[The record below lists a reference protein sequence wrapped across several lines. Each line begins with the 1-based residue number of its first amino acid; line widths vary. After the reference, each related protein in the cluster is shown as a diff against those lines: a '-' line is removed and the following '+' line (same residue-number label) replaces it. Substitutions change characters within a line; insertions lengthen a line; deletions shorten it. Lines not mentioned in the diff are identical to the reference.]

1 MSPFKSET
9 KPAASSNTRANKM
22 SLPPLSLYIHVP
34 WCVRKCPY
42 CDFNSHEIKSH
53 KAEVY
58 LPETDYVQAL
68 LDDLE
73 ADLSYVQGREIKTI
87 FIGGGTPS
95 LLSVEAYKNLLA
107 GLQEKVT
114 FVKDIEITMEANP
127 GTFEAIKFEGYR
139 KLGINRLSIG
149 VQSFADHQLKH
160 LGRIHDGQ
168 QAIAAIKMAKEA
180 GFDNF
185 NIDLMHGLPD
195 QSEAQALADIQQAI
209 DLGPTHMSWYQLTIE
224 PNTEFFK
231 RPPILPEDETLWDIQ
246 EAGQA
251 LLAKHGFSQ
260 YEVSAYAQA
269 GKQATHNLNY
279 WQFGDY
285 LGIGAGAHGKV
296 TDLMNAPESLTASP
310 VFRTWKTRAPKDF
323 LNAATADAKQKGKSF
338 LAGKESIQNEDLGLE
353 FLMNA
358 LRLQQGFDLNLF
370 EQRTGYPLTT
380 IASGIDTAIEKG
392 LLEKH
397 VLEDGSEQIKTSA
410 KGSLFLNEILGLFM

>member
-1 MSPFKSET
+1 M
-9 KPAASSNTRANKM
+9 ASSIQASKCDSESATSKIT
-22 SLPPLSLYIHVP
+22 LPPLSLYIHVP

-42 CDFNSHEIKSH
+42 CDFNSHEFKGKS
-53 KAEVY
+53 AEEQI
-58 LPETDYVQAL
+58 PEAAYVQAL
-68 LDDLE
+68 LNDLE
-73 ADLSYVQGREIKTI
+73 ADLSYVQGREIQTI

-95 LLSVEAYKNLLA
+95 LLSVEAYKNLLE
-107 GLQEKVT
+107 GLQEKVS

-127 GTFEAIKFEGYR
+127 GTFEAEKFSGYR

-149 VQSFADHQLKH
+149 VQSFSDKQLKH

-168 QAIAAIKMAKEA
+168 QAVAAIKMAKEA

-195 QSEAQALADIQQAI
+195 QSQAQALADIQQAI
-209 DLGPTHMSWYQLTIE
+209 DLGPTHLSWYQLTIE

-231 RPPILPEDETLWDIQ
+231 RPPVLPEDETLWDIQ

-251 LLAKHGFSQ
+251 LLAKHGFDQ

-285 LGIGAGAHGKV
+285 IGIGAGAHGKV
-296 TDLMNAPESLTASP
+296 TDLVNQPESITASP

-323 LNAATADAKQKGKSF
+323 LNAAKSNSTQNCKGF

-358 LRLQQGFDLNLF
+358 LRLQDGFDLELF
-370 EQRTGYPLTT
+370 EQRTGYSLDT
-380 IASGIDTAIEKG
+380 IADGIQQAITKG
-392 LLEKH
+392 LLEQ
-397 VLEDGSEQIKTSA
+397 DSDQIKTTT
-410 KGSLFLNEILGLFM
+410 KGSLFLNEILAFFM

>member
-1 MSPFKSET
+1 MSLLSPM
-9 KPAASSNTRANKM
+9 N
-22 SLPPLSLYIHVP
+22 LPPLSLYIHVP

-42 CDFNSHEIKSH
+42 CDFNSH
-53 KAEVY
+53 KAEEHI
-58 LPETDYVQAL
+58 PETEYVQAL

-73 ADLSYVQGREIKTI
+73 ADLPWVQGREIQTI

-107 GLQEKVT
+107 GLQKKVT

-127 GTFEAIKFEGYR
+127 GTFEAVKFAGYR

-168 QAIAAIKMAKEA
+168 QAVAAIKMAKEA

-231 RPPILPEDETLWDIQ
+231 RPPVLPEDETLWDIQ

-251 LLAKHGFSQ
+251 LLAEHGFVQ

-296 TDLMNAPESLTASP
+296 TDLVNTPESLTASP

-323 LNAATADAKQKGKSF
+323 LNVGKSDSKQTGKSF

-380 IASGIDTAIEKG
+380 IASGIDIALEKG

>member
-1 MSPFKSET
+1 M
-9 KPAASSNTRANKM
+9 AASLSSENKIT
-22 SLPPLSLYIHVP
+22 LPPLSLYIHVP

-42 CDFNSHEIKSH
+42 CDFNSH
-53 KAEVY
+53 KAEAHI
-58 LPETDYVQAL
+58 PEAEYVQAL

-73 ADLSYVQGREIKTI
+73 ADLPYVQGREIQTI

-95 LLSVEAYKNLLA
+95 LLSVEAFETLFT
-107 GLQEKVT
+107 GLQKKVS

-127 GTFEAIKFEGYR
+127 GTFEAEKFAGYR

-160 LGRIHDGQ
+160 LGRIHSGQ
-168 QAIAAIKMAKEA
+168 QAIAAINMAKEA

-195 QSEAQALADIQQAI
+195 QSETQALADIQQAI
-209 DLGPTHMSWYQLTIE
+209 DLGPTHLSWYQLTIE

-231 RPPILPEDETLWDIQ
+231 RPPVLPEDETLWDIQ

-251 LLAKHGFSQ
+251 LLAQHGFAQ
-260 YEVSAYAQA
+260 YEVSAYAQT
-269 GKQATHNLNY
+269 GKQAKHNVNY

-285 LGIGAGAHGKV
+285 LGIGAGAHGKI
-296 TDLMNAPESLTASP
+296 TDLINSPTSLTASE

-323 LNAATADAKQKGKSF
+323 LNTEKQF

-358 LRLQQGFDLNLF
+358 LRLQDGFDLNLF
-370 EQRTGYPLTT
+370 EQRTGFSLTT
-380 IASGIDTAIEKG
+380 INRGIKEGVNKG
-392 LLEKH
+392 LLE
-397 VLEDGSEQIKTSA
+397 ESSFQIKTTP
-410 KGSLFLNEILGLFM
+410 KGSLFLNEILEIFM

>member
-1 MSPFKSET
+1 MK
-9 KPAASSNTRANKM
+9 
-22 SLPPLSLYIHVP
+22 LPPLSLYIHVP

-42 CDFNSHEIKSH
+42 CDFNSH
-53 KAEVY
+53 KAEEHI
-58 LPETDYVQAL
+58 PETEYVQAL

-73 ADLSYVQGREIKTI
+73 ADLPWVQGREIQTI

-127 GTFEAIKFEGYR
+127 GTFEAVKFSGYR

-149 VQSFADHQLKH
+149 VQSFANHQLKH

-168 QAIAAIKMAKEA
+168 QAITAIKMAKEA

-195 QSEAQALADIQQAI
+195 QSQAQALADIQQAI

-231 RPPILPEDETLWDIQ
+231 RPPVLPEDETLWDIQ
-246 EAGQA
+246 EAGQE
-251 LLAKHGFSQ
+251 LLAKHGFVQ
-260 YEVSAYAQA
+260 YEVSAYAQQD
-269 GKQATHNLNY
+269 KQATHNLNY

-296 TDLMNAPESLTASP
+296 TDLVNAPESLTASP

-323 LNAATADAKQKGKSF
+323 LNAAGNSSKSF
-338 LAGKESIQNEDLGLE
+338 LAGKESIQNEDIGLE

-370 EQRTGYPLTT
+370 EQRTGYPLST

-397 VLEDGSEQIKTSA
+397 LLKDGHEQIKTSA
-410 KGSLFLNEILGLFM
+410 KGSLFLNEILALFM

>member
-1 MSPFKSET
+1 MASSET
-9 KPAASSNTRANKM
+9 ETSSNINASKIT
-22 SLPPLSLYIHVP
+22 LPPLSLYIHVP

-42 CDFNSHEIKSH
+42 CDFNSH
-53 KAEVY
+53 KAEEHI
-58 LPETDYVQAL
+58 PETEYVQAL

-73 ADLSYVQGREIKTI
+73 ADLSYVQGREIQTI

-95 LLSVEAYKNLLA
+95 LLSVEAFETLLT
-107 GLQEKVT
+107 GLQKKVT

-127 GTFEAIKFEGYR
+127 GTFEAEKFAGYR

-168 QAIAAIKMAKEA
+168 QAVAAIKMAKAA

-209 DLGPTHMSWYQLTIE
+209 DLRPTHLSWYQLTIE

-231 RPPILPEDETLWDIQ
+231 RPPALPEDETLWDIQ

-251 LLAKHGFSQ
+251 LLAQHGFVQ

-269 GKQATHNLNY
+269 GKQAIHNLNY

-296 TDLMNAPESLTASP
+296 TDLVNAPESLTASR

-323 LNAATADAKQKGKSF
+323 LNAGKGDATQKSKGF

-358 LRLQQGFDLNLF
+358 LRLQDGFDLELF
-370 EQRTGYPLTT
+370 EQRTGYPLDT
-380 IASGIDTAIEKG
+380 IAGGIQQAVDKD
-392 LLEKH
+392 LL
-397 VLEDGSEQIKTSA
+397 VRQGNQIKTSE
-410 KGSLFLNEILGLFM
+410 KGSLFLNEILAFFM

>member
-1 MSPFKSET
+1 MPSSKSEP
-9 KPAASSNTRANKM
+9 KSEAVASKM

-42 CDFNSHEIKSH
+42 CDFNSH
-53 KAEVY
+53 KAEEHI
-58 LPETDYVQAL
+58 PEAEYVQAL
-68 LDDLE
+68 LEDLE
-73 ADLSYVQGREIKTI
+73 ADLFYVQDREIQTI

-127 GTFEAIKFEGYR
+127 GTFEAEKFAGYR

-168 QAIAAIKMAKEA
+168 QAVAAIKMAKTA

-195 QSEAQALADIQQAI
+195 QSEEQALADIQQAI

-231 RPPILPEDETLWDIQ
+231 RPPVLPEDETLWDIQ
-246 EAGQA
+246 EAGQE
-251 LLAKHGFSQ
+251 LLAKHGFVQ

-296 TDLMNAPESLTASP
+296 TDLVNQPESLTASP
-310 VFRTWKTRAPKDF
+310 VLRTWKTRAPKDF
-323 LNAATADAKQKGKSF
+323 LIAAINDSKSF

-358 LRLQQGFDLNLF
+358 LRLQQGFDLRLF
-370 EQRTGYPLTT
+370 EQRTGYPLDT
-380 IASGIDTAIEKG
+380 IAKGIQAAIDKG
-392 LLEKH
+392 LLTRS
-397 VLEDGSEQIKTSA
+397 DDQIKTTA
-410 KGSLFLNEILGLFM
+410 KGSLFLNEILALFM

>member
-1 MSPFKSET
+1 MVPSKSET
-9 KPAASSNTRANKM
+9 SSNSSAIKM
-22 SLPPLSLYIHVP
+22 ILPPLSLYIHVP

-42 CDFNSHEIKSH
+42 CDFNSH
-53 KAEVY
+53 KAEEHI
-58 LPETDYVQAL
+58 PEAEYVQAL
-68 LDDLE
+68 LDDLA
-73 ADLSYVQGREIKTI
+73 ADLPYVQGREIQTI

-114 FVKDIEITMEANP
+114 FVKNIEITMEANP
-127 GTFEAIKFEGYR
+127 GTFEAEKFAGYR

-168 QAIAAIKMAKEA
+168 QAVAAIKMAKEA

-195 QSEAQALADIQQAI
+195 QSQVQALADIQQAI
-209 DLGPTHMSWYQLTIE
+209 DLGPTHLSWYQLTIE

-231 RPPILPEDETLWDIQ
+231 RPPVLPEDETLWDIQ

-251 LLAKHGFSQ
+251 LLAKHGFDQ

-285 LGIGAGAHGKV
+285 IGIGAGAHGKV
-296 TDLMNAPESLTASP
+296 TDLVNQPESITASP

-323 LNAATADAKQKGKSF
+323 LNAAKSNSTQNCKGF

-358 LRLQQGFDLNLF
+358 LRLQDGFDLELF
-370 EQRTGYPLTT
+370 EQRTGYPLDT
-380 IASGIDTAIEKG
+380 IADGIQQAVDKD
-392 LLEKH
+392 LLVRQGK
-397 VLEDGSEQIKTSA
+397 QIKTSE
-410 KGSLFLNEILGLFM
+410 KGSLFLNEILAFFM

>member
-1 MSPFKSET
+1 MSSSKSEN
-9 KPAASSNTRANKM
+9 KPAASANKM
-22 SLPPLSLYIHVP
+22 TLPPLSLYIHVP

-42 CDFNSHEIKSH
+42 CDFNSH
-53 KAEVY
+53 KAEEHI
-58 LPETDYVQAL
+58 PEVEYVQAL

-73 ADLSYVQGREIKTI
+73 ADLSYVQGREIQTI

-127 GTFEAIKFEGYR
+127 GTFEAVKFSGYR

-168 QAIAAIKMAKEA
+168 QAVAAIKMAKKA

-209 DLGPTHMSWYQLTIE
+209 DLGPTHLSWYQLTIE

-231 RPPILPEDETLWDIQ
+231 RPPVLPEDETLWDIQ

-251 LLAKHGFSQ
+251 LLAKHGFIQ

-296 TDLMNAPESLTASP
+296 TDLVNAPESLTASP

-323 LNAATADAKQKGKSF
+323 LNAGKSDSQKKEKSF

-370 EQRTGYPLTT
+370 EQRTGYPLET
-380 IASGIDTAIEKG
+380 IANGIQQATDKG
-392 LLEKH
+392 LL
-397 VLEDGSEQIKTSA
+397 VRNGNQIQTSE
-410 KGSLFLNEILGLFM
+410 KGSLFLNEILAFFM

>member
-1 MSPFKSET
+1 MSASKSDTESE
-9 KPAASSNTRANKM
+9 ASKIT
-22 SLPPLSLYIHVP
+22 LPPLSLYIHVP

-42 CDFNSHEIKSH
+42 CDFNSHEFKGKS
-53 KAEVY
+53 AEEHI
-58 LPETDYVQAL
+58 PEIEYVQAL

-73 ADLSYVQGREIKTI
+73 ADLAYVQGREIQTI

-95 LLSVEAYKNLLA
+95 LLSVEAYKNLLD
-107 GLQEKVT
+107 GLQEKVS

-127 GTFEAIKFEGYR
+127 GTFEAEKFAGYR

-168 QAIAAIKMAKEA
+168 QAVAAIKMAKEA

-231 RPPILPEDETLWDIQ
+231 RPPVLPEDETLWDIQ

-251 LLAKHGFSQ
+251 LLAKHGFMQ
-260 YEVSAYAQA
+260 YEVSAYAQKD
-269 GKQATHNLNY
+269 KQATHNLNY

-296 TDLMNAPESLTASP
+296 TDLVNAPESLTASP

-323 LNAATADAKQKGKSF
+323 LNTGKSF

-380 IASGIDTAIEKG
+380 IASGMDTAIEKG

-397 VLEDGSEQIKTSA
+397 RLEDGSVQIKTSA

>member
-1 MSPFKSET
+1 MSSL
-9 KPAASSNTRANKM
+9 SNM

-42 CDFNSHEIKSH
+42 CDFNSH
-53 KAEVY
+53 KAEAHI
-58 LPETDYVQAL
+58 PEAEYIQAL

-73 ADLSYVQGREIKTI
+73 ADLSYVQGREIQTI

-127 GTFEAIKFEGYR
+127 GTFEAEKFAGYR

-168 QAIAAIKMAKEA
+168 QAVAAINMAKAA

-231 RPPILPEDETLWDIQ
+231 RPPVLPEDETLWDIQ

-251 LLAKHGFSQ
+251 LLAKHGFVQ

-296 TDLMNAPESLTASP
+296 TDLVNAPESLTASP

-323 LNAATADAKQKGKSF
+323 LNAATDDAKQKGKNF
-338 LAGKESIQNEDLGLE
+338 LAGKESIQNEDIGLE

-358 LRLQQGFDLNLF
+358 LRLQQGFDLSLF

-397 VLEDGSEQIKTSA
+397 LLEDGSEEIKTSA
-410 KGSLFLNEILGLFM
+410 KGSLFLNEILALFM

>member
-1 MSPFKSET
+1 MVPYKSET
-9 KPAASSNTRANKM
+9 KSEASSNTNASKIT
-22 SLPPLSLYIHVP
+22 LPPLSLYIHVP

-42 CDFNSHEIKSH
+42 CDFNSH
-53 KAEVY
+53 KAEEHI
-58 LPETDYVQAL
+58 PETEYVQAL

-73 ADLSYVQGREIKTI
+73 ADLSYVQGREIQTI

-127 GTFEAIKFEGYR
+127 GTFEAVKFAGYR

-168 QAIAAIKMAKEA
+168 QAVAAIKMAKEA

-231 RPPILPEDETLWDIQ
+231 RPPVLPEDETLWGIQ

-251 LLAKHGFSQ
+251 LLAKHGFVQ

-296 TDLMNAPESLTASP
+296 TDLVNAPESLTASP

-323 LNAATADAKQKGKSF
+323 LNAGKSDSQKKEKSF

-370 EQRTGYPLTT
+370 EQRTGYPLET
-380 IASGIDTAIEKG
+380 IANGIQQATDKG
-392 LLEKH
+392 LL
-397 VLEDGSEQIKTSA
+397 VRNGNQIQTSE
-410 KGSLFLNEILGLFM
+410 KGSLFLNEILAFFM

>member
-1 MSPFKSET
+1 MSPSKSE
-9 KPAASSNTRANKM
+9 ASSNTSASKIT
-22 SLPPLSLYIHVP
+22 LPPLSLYIHVP

-42 CDFNSHEIKSH
+42 CDFNSH
-53 KAEVY
+53 KAEEHI
-58 LPETDYVQAL
+58 PEAEYVQAL

-73 ADLSYVQGREIKTI
+73 ADLSYVQGREIQTI

-95 LLSVEAYKNLLA
+95 LLSVEAFKNLLS

-127 GTFEAIKFEGYR
+127 GTFEAEKFAGYR

-168 QAIAAIKMAKEA
+168 QAVAAIKMAKEA

-209 DLGPTHMSWYQLTIE
+209 DLGPTHLSWYQLTIE

-231 RPPILPEDETLWDIQ
+231 RPPVLPEDETLWDIQ

-251 LLAKHGFSQ
+251 LLAKHGFVQ

-296 TDLMNAPESLTASP
+296 TDLVNAPESLTASP

-323 LNAATADAKQKGKSF
+323 LNADKNF

-370 EQRTGYPLTT
+370 EQRTGYPLST
-380 IASGIDTAIEKG
+380 IASGIDAAIEKG

-397 VLEDGSEQIKTSA
+397 VLENGREQIKTSA
-410 KGSLFLNEILGLFM
+410 KGSLFLNEILALFM

>member
-1 MSPFKSET
+1 MANSLT
-9 KPAASSNTRANKM
+9 GAKPTM
-22 SLPPLSLYIHVP
+22 ELPPLSLYIHVP

-53 KAEVY
+53 QADGII
-58 LPETDYVQAL
+58 PEAKYIQAL
-68 LDDLE
+68 LDDL
-73 ADLSYVQGREIKTI
+73 AMDLSWVQGREIQTI

-95 LLSVEAYKNLLA
+95 LLSVESYKNLLA

-127 GTFEAIKFEGYR
+127 GTFEAEKFAGYR

-149 VQSFADHQLKH
+149 VQSFADQQLNH

-168 QAIAAIKMAKEA
+168 QSIDAINMAKEA

-195 QSEAQALADIQQAI
+195 QSQAQALADIQQAI
-209 DLGPTHMSWYQLTIE
+209 NLGPTHMSWYQLTIE

-231 RPPILPEDETLWDIQ
+231 RPPLLPEDETLWDIQ

-251 LLAKHGFSQ
+251 LLAEHGFVQ
-260 YEVSAYAQA
+260 YEVSAYAQKD
-269 GKQATHNLNY
+269 KQARHNLNY

-296 TDLMNAPESLTASP
+296 TDLVNAPSSLTAAP

-323 LNAATADAKQKGKSF
+323 LNAGATDAQHKGKRF
-338 LAGKESIQNEDLGLE
+338 LAGKESIQNEDIGLE

-358 LRLQQGFDLNLF
+358 LRLQEGFALNLF
-370 EQRTGYPLTT
+370 EQRTGYPLAT
-380 IASGIDTAIEKG
+380 IASGINTAIEKG

-397 VLEDGSEQIKTSA
+397 RLGDGSEHIKTST
-410 KGSLFLNEILGLFM
+410 KGSLFLNDILGLFM

>member
-1 MSPFKSET
+1 MSAST
-9 KPAASSNTRANKM
+9 LTLASSKM

-42 CDFNSHEIKSH
+42 CDFNSH
-53 KAEVY
+53 KAEEHI
-58 LPETDYVQAL
+58 PETEYVQAL

-73 ADLSYVQGREIKTI
+73 ADLPWVQGREIQTI

-127 GTFEAIKFEGYR
+127 GTFEAEKFAGYR

-149 VQSFADHQLKH
+149 VQSFADQQLKH

-168 QAIAAIKMAKEA
+168 QAVTAIEMAKAA

-209 DLGPTHMSWYQLTIE
+209 DLGPTHLSWYQLTIE

-231 RPPILPEDETLWDIQ
+231 RPPVLPEDETLWDIQ

-251 LLAKHGFSQ
+251 LLAKHGFVQ
-260 YEVSAYAQA
+260 YEVSAYAQKD
-269 GKQATHNLNY
+269 KQAIHNLNY

-296 TDLMNAPESLTASP
+296 TDLVNAPESLTASP

-323 LNAATADAKQKGKSF
+323 LNAGKNDAKKTGKSF

-358 LRLQQGFDLNLF
+358 LRLQQGFDLNSF

-380 IASGIDTAIEKG
+380 IAAGIDIAIKKG
-392 LLEKH
+392 LLEKYL
-397 VLEDGSEQIKTSA
+397 LEDGSEQIKTSA

>member
-1 MSPFKSET
+1 MVPSKSET
-9 KPAASSNTRANKM
+9 SSNSSAIKM
-22 SLPPLSLYIHVP
+22 ILPPLSLYIHVP

-42 CDFNSHEIKSH
+42 CDFNSH
-53 KAEVY
+53 KAEEHI
-58 LPETDYVQAL
+58 PEAEYVQAL
-68 LDDLE
+68 LDDLA
-73 ADLSYVQGREIKTI
+73 ADLPYVQGREIQTI

-95 LLSVEAYKNLLA
+95 LLSVEAYKNLLE
-107 GLQEKVT
+107 GLQEKVS

-127 GTFEAIKFEGYR
+127 GTFEAEKFAGYR

-149 VQSFADHQLKH
+149 VQSFADKQLKH

-168 QAIAAIKMAKEA
+168 QAVAAIKMAKEA

-195 QSEAQALADIQQAI
+195 QSQVQALADIQQAI
-209 DLGPTHMSWYQLTIE
+209 DLGPTHLSWYQLTIE

-231 RPPILPEDETLWDIQ
+231 RPPVLPEDETLWDIQ

-251 LLAKHGFSQ
+251 LLAKHGFDQ

-285 LGIGAGAHGKV
+285 IGIGAGAHGKV
-296 TDLMNAPESLTASP
+296 TDLVNQPESITASP

-323 LNAATADAKQKGKSF
+323 LNAAKSNSTQNCKGF

-358 LRLQQGFDLNLF
+358 LRLQDGFDLELF
-370 EQRTGYPLTT
+370 EQRTGYSLDT
-380 IASGIDTAIEKG
+380 ITEGIQQAITKG
-392 LLEKH
+392 LLEQNG
-397 VLEDGSEQIKTSA
+397 DQIKTTT
-410 KGSLFLNEILGLFM
+410 KGSLFLNEILAFFM

>member
-1 MSPFKSET
+1 MSPSKSET
-9 KPAASSNTRANKM
+9 MPAASAHKM

-42 CDFNSHEIKSH
+42 CDFNSHEFKGKS
-53 KAEVY
+53 AEEHI
-58 LPETDYVQAL
+58 PEAEYVQAL

-73 ADLSYVQGREIKTI
+73 TDLTYVQGREIQTI

-95 LLSVEAYKNLLA
+95 LLSIEAYKNLLA
-107 GLQEKVT
+107 GLQEKIS
-114 FVKDIEITMEANP
+114 FAKGIEITMEANP
-127 GTFEAIKFEGYR
+127 GTFEAEKFIGYR
-139 KLGINRLSIG
+139 QLGINRLSIG

-168 QAIAAIKMAKEA
+168 QAVAAIKMAKAA

-195 QSEAQALADIQQAI
+195 QSQAQALADIQQAI
-209 DLGPTHMSWYQLTIE
+209 DLGPTHLSWYQLTIE

-251 LLAKHGFSQ
+251 LLAKYGFVQ
-260 YEVSAYAQA
+260 YEVSAYAQKD
-269 GKQATHNLNY
+269 KQATHNLNY

-296 TDLMNAPESLTASP
+296 TDLVHQPESLTASP

-323 LNAATADAKQKGKSF
+323 LNAATKDAKQKGKRF

-358 LRLQQGFDLNLF
+358 LRLQHGFNLNLF
-370 EQRTGYPLTT
+370 EQRTGYPVET
-380 IASGIDTAIEKG
+380 ISSGIQLAIDKG

-397 VLEDGSEQIKTSA
+397 KLADKSEHIKTTA
-410 KGSLFLNEILGLFM
+410 KGSLFLNEILALFM

>member
-1 MSPFKSET
+1 MK
-9 KPAASSNTRANKM
+9 
-22 SLPPLSLYIHVP
+22 LPPLSLYIHVP

-42 CDFNSHEIKSH
+42 CDFNSH
-53 KAEVY
+53 KAKEHI
-58 LPETDYVQAL
+58 PETEYVQAL

-73 ADLSYVQGREIKTI
+73 ADLPWVQGREIQTI

-127 GTFEAIKFEGYR
+127 GTFEAVKFAGYR

-168 QAIAAIKMAKEA
+168 QAITAIKMAKEA

-195 QSEAQALADIQQAI
+195 QSQAQALADIQQAI

-231 RPPILPEDETLWDIQ
+231 RPPVLPEDETLWDIQ

-251 LLAKHGFSQ
+251 LLAEHGFEQ
-260 YEVSAYAQA
+260 YEVSAYAQ
-269 GKQATHNLNY
+269 KDKHATHNLNY

-296 TDLMNAPESLTASP
+296 TDLVNAPESLTASP
-310 VFRTWKTRAPKDF
+310 VFRTWKTRTPKDF
-323 LNAATADAKQKGKSF
+323 LNAGKSDSKQTGKSF

-358 LRLQQGFDLNLF
+358 LRLQQGFDLSLF

-380 IASGIDTAIEKG
+380 IAAGINTAIEKG

-397 VLEDGSEQIKTSA
+397 RREDGSEQIKTSV
-410 KGSLFLNEILGLFM
+410 KGSLFLNEILALFM

>member
-1 MSPFKSET
+1 MAGSLSDAKS
-9 KPAASSNTRANKM
+9 NM

-42 CDFNSHEIKSH
+42 CDFNSH
-53 KAEVY
+53 KAEEHI
-58 LPETDYVQAL
+58 PEAEYVQAL

-73 ADLSYVQGREIKTI
+73 ADLPWVQGREIQTI

-107 GLQEKVT
+107 GLQEKVR
-114 FVKDIEITMEANP
+114 FVKNIEITMEANP
-127 GTFEAIKFEGYR
+127 GTFEAVKFAGYR

-160 LGRIHDGQ
+160 LGRIHDGK
-168 QAIAAIKMAKEA
+168 QAVAAIKMAKEA

-231 RPPILPEDETLWDIQ
+231 RPPVLPEDETLWDIQ

-251 LLAKHGFSQ
+251 LLAEHGFEQ
-260 YEVSAYAQA
+260 YEVSAYAQ
-269 GKQATHNLNY
+269 KDRQATHNLNY

-296 TDLMNAPESLTASP
+296 TDLVNAPESLTASP

-323 LNAATADAKQKGKSF
+323 LNAATDASKNF
-338 LAGKESIQNEDLGLE
+338 LAGKESIQNEDIGLE

-370 EQRTGYPLTT
+370 EQRTGYPLST

-397 VLEDGSEQIKTSA
+397 LLEDGRVQIKTSA